1 MMKKTD
7 PINLT
12 QAQQI
17 ERYRFPLIS
26 AKVNW
31 IITGFLFGAF
41 TGWCGAWFM
50 ITYING

>member
-1 MMKKTD
+1 MEKTG
-7 PINLT
+7 PINIT

-26 AKVNW
+26 VKINW

-41 TGWCGAWFM
+41 AGWCGAWFT
-50 ITYING
+50 IAHING

>member
-1 MMKKTD
+1 MKKTS

-31 IITGFLFGAF
+31 IITGFLFGVFA
-41 TGWCGAWFM
+41 GWCGAWLT
-50 ITYING
+50 IARING